1 MSKKYLLIL
10 LVVLLALASCNKKTE
25 TPGGK
30 RGAAD
35 DLQPVMIEELK
46 PRTLDEYVLVSGKL
60 EGIVN
65 ITMNSETSGRILE
78 LYKKLGDNVSKG
90 ERLGRVE
97 NEVYRIRLQQAE
109 AALLSAQAG
118 FENAQRNANYAEASK
133 RSNLIS
139 DAELSSVISALKGAQ
154 AGLDGAKASVEASRM
169 AYESSYLSAPEAG
182 TISFLNVSTGQLINP
197 GQPVATIIDASTLI
211 LKTGVG
217 ETQIGKIRKG
227 QRVQISYPGSEEP
240 IMASVRAY
248 GISPMQGSATYPI
261 EIELKNN
268 GKLLP
273 GMVVSA
279 RILSNS
285 YQNML
290 YTTLTNI
297 ITEFGRTYIYVVED
311 ENIVKRKEVALGMVI
326 GENVVLRAGVEIGE
340 KIVTSGAENLEDGIK
355 VQIRK

>member
-1 MSKKYLLIL
+1 MFRRSLLIL
-10 LVVLLALASCNKKTE
+10 MVAVLALASCNKQSDK
-25 TPGGK
+25 PGA
-30 RGAAD
+30 RGSAKD
-35 DLQPVMIEELK
+35 ELPPVMIEELN
-46 PRTLDEYVLVSGKL
+46 PRTLDEFISVSGKL

-78 LYKKLGDNVSKG
+78 LYKKLGDTVTKG
-90 ERLGRVE
+90 ERIGRVE
-97 NEVYRIRLQQAE
+97 NDVYRIRLQQAE
-109 AALLSAQAG
+109 AALLSAQSG
-118 FENAQRNANYAEASK
+118 FENAQLNATYTQNLK
-133 RSNLIS
+133 RGSLIS
-139 DAELSSVISALKGAQ
+139 DAEFNSVMSALKGAQ
-154 AGLDGAKASVEASRM
+154 AALDGAKANVEAARL

-182 TISFLNVSTGQLINP
+182 TISYLNVSTGQLINP

-240 IMASVRAY
+240 IMASIRAF
-248 GISPMQGSATYPI
+248 GISPLQGSATYPI

-285 YQNML
+285 YQNLL

-297 ITEFGRTYIYVVED
+297 ITEFGRTYVYVVEEED
-311 ENIVKRKEVALGMVI
+311 IVKRREVSLGMVI
-326 GENVVLRAGVEIGE
+326 GENVVLRSGVDLGD